1 MTLSREDTQDTWG
14 FRLAGGKGTNKPLSI
29 AQVDSDSLA
38 AKVGLLPEDVIV
50 SVSNK
55 NLKDLSVTEG
65 EDIIRS
71 AGNHFQMV
79 IERGNDAPGRK
90 ISFEK
95 SAMTVSLKL
104 GGAANH
110 APLVEKVDE
119 AFISNNPHD
128 DDVVDR
134 GVPKKVK
141 TKPDN
146 MPVDFNKTYNR
157 KDWSC
162 PWVRKDGRGLKVA
175 LRAIDD
181 PVAGARTS
189 TQHYYSE
196 PRSILSNDPV
206 LSQEEIQELIR
217 QHGGDSRPNSS
228 MQQNGS
234 RPTSAMQRNGGNP
247 YEAEMEA
254 EIQEEFIRR
263 EDRNNI
269 QTREQVAFEDERYTN
284 QLVNTMLEQELN
296 QMRIEEQMNNENSRY
311 SEREVDSQA
320 PPDLEPVTPRNNSMA
335 GDDAYEPSADELID
349 VLKNLENLAAANPVL
364 YRSIVG
370 QIKESQLY
378 QERAFYEQ
386 QQQQQHHQQHN
397 QQQQFI
403 QESNFYA
410 QENEMQMQN
419 GQAYNDEQ
427 QQQYVQQMYNE
438 QMNQMNNSEQYHEQ
452 VMCQESSE
460 QQFSQVEQFQSQET
474 SVKTEEKVVEIQET
488 DEEKARRLKFERLER
503 EANEQVAETL
513 KKQREVKMAKLHPPE
528 PPKPKEIKVIAGD
541 GKTVTITLGGE
552 KSDDDNNRKQVAEAA
567 GLKHIPLPDFDDSNS
582 AWAGSLKKTD
592 RSRIVNDRQDDNPSW
607 QGSLRHVKPTPK
619 KNRKNDDDDVYG
631 AAPWMGT
638 LRHVVHDNKVTK
650 NYGVNQFQSKRYID
664 EDACNP
670 FTALGGS
677 SARPAFPL
685 TPAAVINGSGSR
697 LEMAAKED
705 EEELKKIRG
714 NLGTMKSE
722 TVSSAMIKALMPKLL
737 KAHESKYEPIDR
749 DEASKIMEEILAMQ
763 VGLNVDQQADANEE
777 AEMMIRAIMQEE
789 VGGAVYSR
797 MADDLEAARKVRKA
811 SAKKK
816 KVKKVKEQK
825 TQISA

>member
-1 MTLSREDTQDTWG
+1 MGKDTITVTLSREDTQDTWG

-79 IERGNDAPGRK
+79 IE
-90 ISFEK
+90 
-95 SAMTVSLKL
+95 
-104 GGAANH
+104 
-110 APLVEKVDE
+110 
-119 AFISNNPHD
+119 
-128 DDVVDR
+128 R

-296 QMRIEEQMNNENSRY
+296 QMRIEEQMNVENSRY

-419 GQAYNDEQ
+419 GQTYNDEQ

-438 QMNQMNNSEQYHEQ
+438 QMKQINNSEQYHEQ

>member
-1 MTLSREDTQDTWG
+1 MGKDTITVTLSREDTQDTWG

-29 AQVDSDSLA
+29 AQGVDSDSLA

-181 PVAGARTS
+181 PVACARTS

-296 QMRIEEQMNNENSRY
+296 QMRIEEQMNMENSRY

-320 PPDLEPVTPRNNSMA
+320 PPDLEPVTPRNNSMT

-349 VLKNLENLAAANPVL
+349 VLKNLENMAAANPAL

-370 QIKESQLY
+370 QIKVS
-378 QERAFYEQ
+378 
-386 QQQQQHHQQHN
+386 
-397 QQQQFI
+397 
-403 QESNFYA
+403 
-410 QENEMQMQN
+410 
-419 GQAYNDEQ
+419 
-427 QQQYVQQMYNE
+427 
-438 QMNQMNNSEQYHEQ
+438 
-452 VMCQESSE
+452 
-460 QQFSQVEQFQSQET
+460 
-474 SVKTEEKVVEIQET
+474 T
-488 DEEKARRLKFERLER
+488 DKY
-503 EANEQVAETL
+503 
-513 KKQREVKMAKLHPPE
+513 
-528 PPKPKEIKVIAGD
+528 
-541 GKTVTITLGGE
+541 GE
-552 KSDDDNNRKQVAEAA
+552 KQSSLQASGKI
-567 GLKHIPLPDFDDSNS
+567 LKIF
-582 AWAGSLKKTD
+582 
-592 RSRIVNDRQDDNPSW
+592 
-607 QGSLRHVKPTPK
+607 
-619 KNRKNDDDDVYG
+619 
-631 AAPWMGT
+631 
-638 LRHVVHDNKVTK
+638 
-650 NYGVNQFQSKRYID
+650 
-664 EDACNP
+664 
-670 FTALGGS
+670 
-677 SARPAFPL
+677 
-685 TPAAVINGSGSR
+685 
-697 LEMAAKED
+697 AK
-705 EEELKKIRG
+705 
-714 NLGTMKSE
+714 
-722 TVSSAMIKALMPKLL
+722 
-737 KAHESKYEPIDR
+737 
-749 DEASKIMEEILAMQ
+749 
-763 VGLNVDQQADANEE
+763 
-777 AEMMIRAIMQEE
+777 AI
-789 VGGAVYSR
+789 
-797 MADDLEAARKVRKA
+797 
-811 SAKKK
+811 
-816 KVKKVKEQK
+816 
-825 TQISA
+825 

>member
-1 MTLSREDTQDTWG
+1 
-14 FRLAGGKGTNKPLSI
+14 
-29 AQVDSDSLA
+29 
-38 AKVGLLPEDVIV
+38 
-50 SVSNK
+50 
-55 NLKDLSVTEG
+55 
-65 EDIIRS
+65 
-71 AGNHFQMV
+71 
-79 IERGNDAPGRK
+79 
-90 ISFEK
+90 
-95 SAMTVSLKL
+95 
-104 GGAANH
+104 
-110 APLVEKVDE
+110 
-119 AFISNNPHD
+119 
-128 DDVVDR
+128 
-134 GVPKKVK
+134 
-141 TKPDN
+141 
-146 MPVDFNKTYNR
+146 
-157 KDWSC
+157 
-162 PWVRKDGRGLKVA
+162 
-175 LRAIDD
+175 
-181 PVAGARTS
+181 
-189 TQHYYSE
+189 
-196 PRSILSNDPV
+196 
-206 LSQEEIQELIR
+206 
-217 QHGGDSRPNSS
+217 
-228 MQQNGS
+228 
-234 RPTSAMQRNGGNP
+234 
-247 YEAEMEA
+247 
-254 EIQEEFIRR
+254 
-263 EDRNNI
+263 
-269 QTREQVAFEDERYTN
+269 
-284 QLVNTMLEQELN
+284 
-296 QMRIEEQMNNENSRY
+296 MRIEEQMNNENSRY

-410 QENEMQMQN
+410 QESEMQMQN
-419 GQAYNDEQ
+419 GQAYNEEQ

-438 QMNQMNNSEQYHEQ
+438 QMNKINNSEQYHEQ

-650 NYGVNQFQSKRYID
+650 YYGVNQFQSKRYID

-763 VGLNVDQQADANEE
+763 VGLNVDQQENDTKCLN
-777 AEMMIRAIMQEE
+777 
-789 VGGAVYSR
+789 
-797 MADDLEAARKVRKA
+797 
-811 SAKKK
+811 
-816 KVKKVKEQK
+816 
-825 TQISA
+825 